1 MIELRW
7 KIIAGGQKT
16 LQYRQ
21 KYDKITRAQPAQPV
35 NTMPFIV
42 NFDFM
47 SKTQEEIVW
56 SDWQDVPDF
65 YEPSDYCQ
73 SQVVA

>member
-21 KYDKITRAQPAQPV
+21 QYDKTIRAGV
-35 NTMPFIV
+35 NIAPFADA
-42 NFDFM
+42 FFL
-47 SKTQEEIVW
+47 SRREEIVW
-56 SDWQDVPDF
+56 SDWRDVPDF
-65 YEPSDYCQ
+65 YDPSG
-73 SQVVA
+73 VV